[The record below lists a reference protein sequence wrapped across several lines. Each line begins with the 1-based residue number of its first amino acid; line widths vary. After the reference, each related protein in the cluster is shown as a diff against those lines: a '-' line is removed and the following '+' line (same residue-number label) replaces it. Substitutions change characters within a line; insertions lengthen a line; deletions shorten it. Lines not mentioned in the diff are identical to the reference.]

1 MSKGWASTDYQDWQH
16 VIQKWTD
23 WRLALHTVDLQTY
36 KAIRP
41 QVFGG
46 HPVLLFSSL
55 RLPIWFDPVSSQLSL
70 HTHMLRRQ
78 DALTWMP
85 TVLKSPPAIL
95 R

>member
-1 MSKGWASTDYQDWQH
+1 VSKRWASTDYQDWQH

-46 HPVLLFSSL
+46 HPVFLFSSL
-55 RLPIWFDPVSSQLSL
+55 RL
-70 HTHMLRRQ
+70 
-78 DALTWMP
+78 
-85 TVLKSPPAIL
+85 
-95 R
+95 